1 MSDEPVKHACRTC
14 LAPLPSADAECRCGG
29 RPWEQPRD
37 ARRYT
42 LDEVRAAFWAT
53 FHESGER
60 EFVRRSRR
68 GGPGGSIV
76 ESDHAAAEAA
86 RAAVWDEFVEAL
98 GREEM
103 GR

>member
-42 LDEVRAAFWAT
+42 LDEVRAAFDAIT
-53 FHESGER
+53 LEGEDAR
-60 EFVRRSRR
+60 EHMWR
-68 GGPGGSIV
+68 GMLANLRPKGDG
-76 ESDHAAAEAA
+76 
-86 RAAVWDEFVEAL
+86 
-98 GREEM
+98 
-103 GR
+103 